1 MLATMYWPLVT
12 RVLLKGD
19 GHDIGWG
26 CKIVTCQY
34 MSYNSYPNCKHDI
47 STWYIVYYFP
57 HELDFGAPVFMI
69 FFGRTYPEKANHFMG
84 IISGSKIGNPKWSS
98 KVKLVV
104 FEKGNTENGEWK
116 GLPLGTSI
124 FFVDH
129 VLQLSTL
136 SLRDAGSIISVPKSF
151 RSISINLGTLW

>member
-1 MLATMYWPLVT
+1 MYIYIYHPTWISELKMLATMYWPLVT

-19 GHDIGWG
+19 GHDISWG

-84 IISGSKIGNPKWSS
+84 IY
-98 KVKLVV
+98 
-104 FEKGNTENGEWK
+104 
-116 GLPLGTSI
+116 
-124 FFVDH
+124 
-129 VLQLSTL
+129 
-136 SLRDAGSIISVPKSF
+136 RVPKS
-151 RSISINLGTLW
+151 GTLSDLQKLNWWFLKRGIQKMVNEKGYHWVPPFSLLTMFFN

>member
-19 GHDIGWG
+19 GHDISWG

-57 HELDFGAPVFMI
+57 RTGFWCPCLYDFFWPYIPGESQPFY
-69 FFGRTYPEKANHFMG
+69 GD
-84 IISGSKIGNPKWSS
+84 ISGSKIGNPKWSS